1 MLTFKRMH
9 LYLAVVAFF
18 SVTVAQ
24 GQRINKDS
32 LDTAIRQ
39 LMTDFEV
46 PAMSV
51 AIVKGTD
58 VVYLNALGTKTKG
71 KQEPVDEN
79 TLFGIGSISKSI
91 TALSLGMLVDEGKI
105 KWDDKVTDYLPYF
118 QMYAPEVTNAFTIRD
133 LMTHKSGLKP
143 TAGGLLWYGSDL
155 NREQVIR
162 KMKDLP
168 PVSEFRTTAAYQNLT
183 FVAGGEIVAVVTG
196 QSWDD
201 FIKERLFKPLGMN
214 HTFSRYQDIVSNKN
228 ITTPHSKDAHFS
240 VITVAHRNH
249 DNIGPAGSIYSTA
262 KDMAQY
268 MKLMLNKGVINGD
281 TLVREKT
288 MEEILKP
295 HTFFPIFPKPIH
307 NEFSSYAFGWWV
319 TPKNGHKVV
328 EHSGGV
334 DGMVANLEMV
344 TDKKF
349 GIIALSNTEEPAAV
363 ALTLNMVGQAIQDPS
378 YQTYQTARKSLRDKK
393 KYTLEENRKKVAAT
407 RVKGTKP
414 LNFASYT
421 GTFRDKMYGDIEV
434 KQEGKKLVI
443 SFTHTPSFT
452 ADLSHWH
459 YNTFEL
465 NWRDPMVPKGFVTF
479 TLNAKGEVAEM
490 KFEQPNMLDV
500 DFTELGQITKVK

>member
-1 MLTFKRMH
+1 MLCCRKLFFTA
-9 LYLAVVAFF
+9 LLLCTVSLAK
-18 SVTVAQ
+18 
-24 GQRINKDS
+24 GQRVNKDS
-32 LDTAIRQ
+32 LNTAVRQ
-39 LMTDFEV
+39 LMADFEV
-46 PAMSV
+46 PAMAV
-51 AIVKGTD
+51 AIVKGND
-58 VVYLNALGTKTKG
+58 VVYQATFGTKTKG

-105 KWDDKVTDYLPYF
+105 TWDDKVVDYLPYF
-118 QMYAPEVTNAFTIRD
+118 QMYAPEVTSAYTIRD

-143 TAGGLLWYGSDL
+143 TAGGLLWYGADL

-162 KMKDLP
+162 GMKNLP
-168 PVSEFRTTAAYQNLT
+168 AVSEFRTAAAYQNLT
-183 FVAGGEIVAVVTG
+183 FVVGGEIVAAVTG

-201 FIKERLFKPLGMN
+201 FIKNRIFKPLGMH
-214 HTFSRYQDIVSNKN
+214 HTFSRYKDIVGNPNS
-228 ITTPHSKDAHFS
+228 TTPHSKDANFN

-249 DNIGPAGSIYSTA
+249 DNIGPAGSIYSTV

-268 MKLMLNKGVINGD
+268 MKLILNKGVFNGD
-281 TLVREKT
+281 TLVSEKV
-288 MEEILKP
+288 MEEIQKP
-295 HTFFPIFPKPIH
+295 HTFFPIFAKPIH

-319 TPKNGHKVV
+319 TPQKGHKIM

-344 TDKKF
+344 TDLKF

-363 ALTLNMVGQAIQDPS
+363 ALTLNMVGQAIGDAS
-378 YQTYQTARKSLRDKK
+378 YKTYELARKNTRAKK
-393 KYTLEENRKKVAAT
+393 KETLAENRKKVEAS

-414 LNFASYT
+414 LELGKYA
-421 GTFRDKMYGDIEV
+421 GTFQEKMYGDILV
-434 KQEGKKLVI
+434 KQEGKKLVL
-443 SFTHTPSFT
+443 SFSHSPSFT

-479 TLNAKGEVAEM
+479 NLNAKGEVTEL

-500 DFTELGQITKVK
+500 DFTEFGQITKVK